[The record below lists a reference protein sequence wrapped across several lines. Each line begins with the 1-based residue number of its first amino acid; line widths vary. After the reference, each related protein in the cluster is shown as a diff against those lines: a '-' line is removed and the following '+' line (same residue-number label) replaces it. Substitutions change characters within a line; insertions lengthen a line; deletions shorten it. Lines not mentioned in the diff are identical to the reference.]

1 MVPNGLRLLK
11 LSENNLCL
19 GPQLPLPL
27 LYTSDGSQKKNAE
40 RNNRTLK
47 ILIIESLFD
56 VIEQLTNDALLQ
68 AVTSS
73 QVLLTWFDES
83 WVESAGN
90 GHPCSAID
98 EVSELQL

>member
-1 MVPNGLRLLK
+1 MAVR
-11 LSENNLCL
+11 
-19 GPQLPLPL
+19 
-27 LYTSDGSQKKNAE
+27 KNVE

-47 ILIIESLFD
+47 ILIIESLLD

-83 WVESAGN
+83 WVESVEN

-98 EVSELQL
+98 GVSELQL